1 MAEADKMVSI
11 HCTADKSE
19 HKLPMAHARM
29 SGTIANM
36 LDGII
41 IIIYRHLD
49 VQAVRTTPH
58 ALVAWCRAACTL
70 VRLHRGAIRPAYDTG
85 WPLLAW
91 VGGFHAQ

>member
-49 VQAVRTTPH
+49 VCGQLRTPLSLGAGQH
-58 ALVAWCRAACTL
+58 A
-70 VRLHRGAIRPAYDTG
+70 H
-85 WPLLAW
+85 
-91 VGGFHAQ
+91 